1 MTIHIA
7 LSQMLMQVVSKH
19 CKQLARADAAC
30 QAGGG
35 RLEILLPAK
44 FYATKYIP

>member
-1 MTIHIA
+1 
-7 LSQMLMQVVSKH
+7 MLIQVVSKH
-19 CKQLARADAAC
+19 CEQCSKLARVGGAC

-44 FYATKYIP
+44 FYATKYRA